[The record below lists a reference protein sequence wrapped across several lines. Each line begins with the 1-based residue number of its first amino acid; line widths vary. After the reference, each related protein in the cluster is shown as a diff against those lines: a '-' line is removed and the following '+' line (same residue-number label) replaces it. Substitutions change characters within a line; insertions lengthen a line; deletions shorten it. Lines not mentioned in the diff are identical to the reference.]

1 LSKPPAHP
9 AHEFAPLPPQ
19 RDDRDAIAAPERRMT
34 SVETFE
40 LAAGYAISRV
50 IRGGWQLAGGH
61 GPVDR
66 AAALDDLIAAFD
78 AGIFTFDCADIYTGV
93 EDLFGEM
100 RERLAG
106 TRRIEAARR
115 LRVHT
120 KFVPDLDI
128 LPRINRRD
136 VAATIDRSL
145 RRLKVDAL
153 DLVQFHWWDYAE
165 PRWLEALSALDDLR
179 RDGKVRHIGGTNF
192 DAPHVGK
199 ILDAGIPLVS
209 MQVQYSLIDHRPE
222 HGLAALCERNRV
234 GLLCYGSVAGGFL
247 SDRWLGAKE
256 PLGPLANRS
265 LTKYKLIIDEFGGWP
280 LFQELLAA
288 LRRVADRHQVDVA
301 TVASSAVLAK
311 PGVAAVIVGA
321 TSRAQMAQNT
331 GVAATRL
338 TPADHAEIAAITARR
353 LGPTGDVYELERDR
367 GGRHGSIMKYNLS
380 AERV

>member
-1 LSKPPAHP
+1 MRARL
-9 AHEFAPLPPQ
+9 
-19 RDDRDAIAAPERRMT
+19 
-34 SVETFE
+34 
-40 LAAGYAISRV
+40 LAT
-50 IRGGWQLAGGH
+50 RG
-61 GPVDR
+61 
-66 AAALDDLIAAFD
+66 
-78 AGIFTFDCADIYTGV
+78 
-93 EDLFGEM
+93 
-100 RERLAG
+100 
-106 TRRIEAARR
+106 IEAARR

-128 LPRINRRD
+128 LPRVNRGD

-165 PRWLEALSALDDLR
+165 PRWLDALRALDDLR

-192 DAPHVGK
+192 DAPHVSQ

-209 MQVQYSLIDHRPE
+209 MQAQYSLIDCRPE
-222 HGLAALCERNRV
+222 HGLAALCKRNRV

-288 LRRVADRHQVDVA
+288 LRRIADRHGVDVA
-301 TVASSAVLAK
+301 TVASSAVLMR
-311 PGVAAVIVGA
+311 PGVAAVVVGA
-321 TSRAQMAQNT
+321 TSRAHLAANT
-331 GVAATRL
+331 NVAATRL
-338 TPADHAEIAAITARR
+338 TPADNAEIAAITARH